1 MEFSS
6 LASLGTPPF
15 YIVANF
21 TRFVKGAVLFLPPI
35 LGGATALA
43 FDLIADRRPNLE
55 EQVSLYQMLQ
65 R

>member
-35 LGGATALA
+35 LGGGNRLS
-43 FDLIADRRPNLE
+43 
-55 EQVSLYQMLQ
+55 VSPYCGSPPQFG